1 MKPIISGNSLHL
13 AFDGRVILNDVSIA
27 ARPGEIIAIVGESGA
42 GKTTLIQVLSGFQ
55 KADKGEVHIQGE
67 RLNPKDPDQADKLRR
82 CTIGYLAQDLV
93 LLPQLTATQNVAI
106 PLLLA
111 GTKPK
116 LARAKAKDALAQLG
130 LSGEADRPA
139 QRLSRGQ
146 RQRTALARAL
156 AQERPILLLD
166 EPTSSLDPETRDNI
180 MRRLTERAAS
190 GAAIV
195 ITTHDPD
202 VAQVADTIWTLG
214 TGRLDGPGRA
224 RE

>member
-13 AFDGRVILNDVSIA
+13 AFDGRIILNDVSIA
-27 ARPGEIIAIVGESGA
+27 VRPGEIIAIVGKSGT

-67 RLNPKDPDQADKLRR
+67 RLNAKDPDQADKLRR

-116 LARAKAKDALAQLG
+116 LARAKAKEALAQLG
-130 LSGEADRPA
+130 LSGESDRPA
-139 QRLSRGQ
+139 HRLSRGQ

-202 VAQVADTIWTLG
+202 VAQMADATWTLA